1 MVETLVVIALIA
13 TVLVLF
19 AGVIVMLRGGEWS
32 RRYSNKLMR
41 LRLVTQAVAVALMAV
56 LFFMNRG

>member
-1 MVETLVVIALIA
+1 MLETLVVIALIA

-19 AGVIVMLRGGEWS
+19 AGLVVMLRGGEWS

-41 LRLVTQAVAVALMAV
+41 LRLAAQATAVALMAV
-56 LFFMNRG
+56 LYFMNRG